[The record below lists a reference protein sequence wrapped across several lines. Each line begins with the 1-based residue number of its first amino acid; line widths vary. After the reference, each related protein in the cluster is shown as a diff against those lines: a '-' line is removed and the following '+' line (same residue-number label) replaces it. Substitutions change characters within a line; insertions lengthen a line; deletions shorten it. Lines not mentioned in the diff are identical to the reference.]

1 MDYKEAVEKQLSGDA
16 DEQDLR
22 RLLWADIAAAYD
34 NKGEDGVK
42 AALTEHVETITM
54 EFKEILKK
62 LDKKI

>member
-1 MDYKEAVEKQLSGDA
+1 MDYKEAVEKQLSGD
-16 DEQDLR
+16 DGEQERR
-22 RLLWADIAAAYD
+22 RLLWANIVAAYD

-42 AALTEHVETITM
+42 TALTEHVETITM